1 VKPIPEHMMPNT
13 KELQS
18 WDVIYYP
25 CSFDKEL
32 TERPK
37 ATAAWEGG
45 CQRVVGLR
53 TRAEQ
58 IED

>member
-1 VKPIPEHMMPNT
+1 MMPNT

>member
-1 VKPIPEHMMPNT
+1 MMPKT

-32 TERPK
+32 TERLK
-37 ATAAWEGG
+37 ATAAKQGG

-58 IED
+58 TED